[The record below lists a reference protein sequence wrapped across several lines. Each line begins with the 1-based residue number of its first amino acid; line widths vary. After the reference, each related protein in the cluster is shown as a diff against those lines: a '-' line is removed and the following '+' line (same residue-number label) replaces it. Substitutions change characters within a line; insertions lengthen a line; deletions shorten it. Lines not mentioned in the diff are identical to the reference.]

1 MAKGGLPS
9 QYTVIN
15 SNTFQGGL
23 VTLYPSH
30 LLQDGATP
38 NTQNVDFSTSLG
50 RLTKRKGH
58 SITISANIGSITVD
72 GLYEYI
78 KADGT
83 TVLYAVS
90 NLTIY
95 EVAAPSTWTAR
106 HTNGSP
112 LLETNFATF
121 DNFCI
126 AVSSTLTTAKSTGG
140 AFSALGGTPP
150 SNVKYIETHKNRVF
164 MANSSAGKSRLH
176 FCKQDDPED
185 WTTIVDEPTDAG
197 YIDIGID
204 DGDAI
209 TGIKSIGSVLLVF
222 KTNSTWA
229 LFGSNPQ
236 NYSVRKISPSVGC
249 VANRTIQQCDT
260 FAVFLSNQG
269 VYSANAEGV
278 TMLSYN
284 IKPTLDALSS
294 TVRGGACSGKL
305 NTQYWLNVDTDND
318 GKCDAVYYLDYVYG
332 VWGYYTNK
340 KNNVYFTKRDGTLIS
355 GGSDTD
361 NVRTQ
366 NDTENDNGSAIS
378 MVWDTPDYD
387 FDDWVATKKALS
399 IVTCAYPISAKNI
412 TITILSEGIASAT
425 TKNFLLTP
433 ASTEDKVYHRA
444 GHFPGTTLGGFIR
457 FRFTNAETD
466 APIKIFAYSI
476 AGIVEERQ
484 NG

>member
-1 MAKGGLPS
+1 MGKSLPNP
-9 QYTVIN
+9 YTVIN

-23 VTLYPSH
+23 VTLYPAH

-50 RLTKRKGH
+50 RLTKRKGMA
-58 SITISANIGSITVD
+58 ITVSANITNVKVD
-72 GLYEYI
+72 GLFEYI

-90 NLTIY
+90 EDDIWEVTAPATWVSRHNNAAVNL
-95 EVAAPSTWTAR
+95 
-106 HTNGSP
+106 G
-112 LLETNFATF
+112 ETNFATF
-121 DNFCI
+121 DNLCI
-126 AVSSTLTTAKSTGG
+126 AVSLNLTTAKSTGG
-140 AFSALGGTPP
+140 AFSSLGGTPP
-150 SNVKYIETHKNRVF
+150 SNVKYIDTHKNRVF

-185 WTTIVDEPTDAG
+185 WTTIVDEATDAG
-197 YIDIGID
+197 FIDVGID

-209 TGIKSIGSVLLVF
+209 TGIKSIGSVLLIF

-236 NYSVRKISPSVGC
+236 NYSVRKISTNIGC

-260 FAVFLSNQG
+260 FAIFLSNQG

-284 IKPTLDALSS
+284 IKPTLDAMSAAQ
-294 TVRGGACSGKL
+294 RAGACSGRL
-305 NTQYWLNVDTDND
+305 NTQYWLGFDSDAD
-318 GKCDAVYYLDYVYG
+318 SKCDAVYYLDYVYG

-340 KNNVYFTKRDGTLIS
+340 KENVYFTKRDGTLIS

-361 NVRTQ
+361 QIRTH
-366 NDTENDNGSAIS
+366 NTTDNDNGVAIS
-378 MVWDTPDYD
+378 MIWDTPDYD
-387 FDDWVATKKALS
+387 FEDWVATKKAIS
-399 IVTCAYPISAKNI
+399 IITCAAPITAKNV
-412 TITILSEGIASAT
+412 TITLLVEGVAGAT
-425 TKNFLLTP
+425 TKTFLLTAA
-433 ASTEDKVYHRA
+433 ASEDKVYHRA
-444 GHFPGTTLGGFIR
+444 GHFPGTQLGGFVR

-466 APIKIFAYSI
+466 APVKIFAYSI